1 MKAIGI
7 CIIMAQ
13 SGLYVPAEKCTISC
27 YHTFFT
33 RITSD
38 DDIYNGVSSFTKEM
52 LELKTIISRCDSKT
66 IVIGDE
72 VCRGTEYVSANSI
85 VASTLVTLSANDTSF
100 IFASHLL
107 HSLSSITFI
116 QKLVNIKWYHLSVE
130 YDAKTDV
137 LVYDRKLKEGLEEK
151 VYGIIVSKY
160 IVKNKS
166 FNELCS
172 SIKNELL
179 GQNTSDII
187 QDKRSKYNSKLFV
200 DSCFMCGSTN
210 ELHTHHLNYQVD
222 CPNGFVNNKQ
232 HIRVNDMCNL
242 IVLCEKC
249 HVKIHQDNI
258 KFNLVLTS
266 DGKKLVV
273 S

>member
-1 MKAIGI
+1 
-7 CIIMAQ
+7 
-13 SGLYVPAEKCTISC
+13 
-27 YHTFFT
+27 
-33 RITSD
+33 
-38 DDIYNGVSSFTKEM
+38 
-52 LELKTIISRCDSKT
+52 
-66 IVIGDE
+66 
-72 VCRGTEYVSANSI
+72 VSANSI